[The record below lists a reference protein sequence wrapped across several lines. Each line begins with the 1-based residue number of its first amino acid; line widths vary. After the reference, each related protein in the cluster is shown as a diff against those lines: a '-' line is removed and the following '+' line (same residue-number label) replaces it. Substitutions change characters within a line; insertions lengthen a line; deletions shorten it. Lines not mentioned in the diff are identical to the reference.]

1 MYRITDF
8 GGIAGAADNSGAFAA
23 AGDALRAAGG
33 GTLAVGP
40 GEWRTGPVEL
50 FSGTTLVLEAG
61 AALSFIPDME
71 RYPPVR
77 TRWEGVECYAMHPCV
92 FSRGQR
98 DVAVTGAGRIEGN
111 GAYWW
116 ALARQ
121 KNGRAAAAEGAAEGG
136 IEGAASGAPSG
147 GFECAPLGAPKG
159 GSEFAPECAPE
170 GGIVRRLAAL
180 NPGYRQEQGGGGG
193 RGSQFLRPPLV
204 QFMDCER
211 VRLEGVTLANAP
223 FWTVHP
229 LYCRDVTLSG
239 LTIRNPHDAPNTDG
253 IDIDSCSG
261 VLIEHCVI
269 NVGDDG
275 IALKAGSGPDGLRVG
290 RPTCGVRVEHCTVG
304 DGHGGIVIG
313 SETAGGVFDV
323 RVSDCVFKGTDRGVR
338 VKTRRGRGGV
348 IRDLDFRDLVMEGTL
363 CPLVINMYYRCG
375 ASLEDGC
382 FSLAAQPVN
391 EETPEVRNVSV
402 RNVRAAGCR
411 SSAGF
416 IAGLPESPVRN
427 LSITDCFF
435 STDEASPAAPAE
447 SDMYLGIPDVRTKAF
462 RILNAESPRFEN
474 CRIEGPAIPFI
485 NE

>member
-1 MYRITDF
+1 MYWITDF
-8 GGIAGAADNSGAFAA
+8 GGVEGAADNSAAFAA
-23 AGDALRAAGG
+23 AGDVLRAAGG
-33 GTLAVGP
+33 GTLALGP
-40 GEWRTGPVEL
+40 GVWRTGPVEL

-61 AALSFIPDME
+61 AVLSFIPDME

-98 DVAVTGAGRIEGN
+98 DVAVTAGTAGAGRIEGN

-116 ALARQ
+116 ALARE
-121 KNGRAAAAEGAAEGG
+121 KNGRGARL
-136 IEGAASGAPSG
+136 GAPSDGAAAG
-147 GFECAPLGAPKG
+147 GGPAF
-159 GSEFAPECAPE
+159 
-170 GGIVRRLAAL
+170 GIERRLAAL

-204 QFMDCER
+204 QFLDCER
-211 VRLEGVTLANAP
+211 VRLEGVTLADAP

-229 LYCRDVTLSG
+229 LYCRDVTLSR
-239 LTIRNPHDAPNTDG
+239 LTICNPHDAPNTDG

-290 RPTCGVRVEHCTVG
+290 KPTSGVRVEHCTVG

-338 VKTRRGRGGV
+338 IKTRRGRGGV
-348 IRDLDFRDLVMEGTL
+348 IRDLDFRDIVMEGTL

-375 ASLEDGC
+375 AVLEDGW
-382 FSLAAQPVN
+382 FSLARQPVN
-391 EETPEVRNVSV
+391 AETPEIRNVTVRNI
-402 RNVRAAGCR
+402 RASGCR

-435 STDEASPAAPAE
+435 STDEESPAAAAE

-462 RILNAESPRFEN
+462 RILNAENPRFEN
-474 CRIEGPAIPFI
+474 CRIEGPPTPFI
-485 NE
+485 SE